1 MYPQPFPTYT
11 RSPWTF
17 RIERLALQFWWVIL
31 FLLLCYM
38 VYERATKKQS
48 NEYAT
53 LKVQHEQLLVQR
65 KEALA
70 NAINWSAK
78 ARSSRGDPAYIQ
90 LLLNEDLGLVPLG
103 QTKIIVDAI
112 P

>member
-1 MYPQPFPTYT
+1 MYRQPFPTYT

-48 NEYAT
+48 DEYAT

-70 NAINWSAK
+70 LRNQLERELA
-78 ARSSRGDPAYIQ
+78 SRGDPAYIE
-90 LLLNEDLGLVPLG
+90 LLLMQDLGLVPLG
-103 QTKIIVDAI
+103 QTKILFDAI